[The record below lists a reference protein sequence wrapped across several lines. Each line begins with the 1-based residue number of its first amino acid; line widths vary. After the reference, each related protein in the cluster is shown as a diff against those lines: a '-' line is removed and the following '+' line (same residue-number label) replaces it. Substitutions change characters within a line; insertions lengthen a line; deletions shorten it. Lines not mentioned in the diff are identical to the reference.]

1 MKAKIQKNMMLP
13 LLCAVLAAWLVV
25 GGMAVFILAKLTPQS
40 VMTLLVGV
48 SGVLLSALIPVLHR
62 AAWVYSNIRKH
73 HTAEYFYNLGN
84 GVELQIAI
92 AGYEKKVQT
101 AVAAW
106 LKRYVLQ
113 ASFGALAVAFFVLLV
128 AGIGVVN
135 SILAV
140 FVIIISVYMATYIGL
155 FVMLYAVRR
164 LCYDKFGNIKNN

>member
-1 MKAKIQKNMMLP
+1 MKVKIQKSIMLP
-13 LLCAVLAAWLVV
+13 LLCSILSAWLVA
-25 GGMAVFILAKLTPQS
+25 GGILVFILAKLTPQS
-40 VMTLLVGV
+40 VMTILAGV

-92 AGYEKKVQT
+92 AGYEKKVQK
-101 AVAAW
+101 AVATW
-106 LKRYVLQ
+106 LKRHVFQ
-113 ASFGALAVAFFVLLV
+113 ASFGALTVAFFMLLV
-128 AGIGVVN
+128 VGVGFMN

-140 FVIIISVYMATYIGL
+140 FAIIISVYVSAYLGL